1 MSFNTRG
8 EETKIVHTHTHTHT
22 PQHIFHKDTFI
33 FKDKSDAFVDDYLG
47 VNRDEWVKIK

>member
-1 MSFNTRG
+1 MGIVLSRPMSL
-8 EETKIVHTHTHTHT
+8 HTHTHTHT